1 MHYRSV
7 PSWYKQYYFHLWI
20 WPRFSDLPAFNNS
33 SDCSSLP
40 MLLFLRNVVA
50 YLWGASPLQGP
61 YCRIIRFSSQCLL
74 FPLQKTSVN
83 SSSSLGNLSL
93 TSCKLCCI
101 RPPVLVF
108 LEYVVEYLMRG
119 IPVLVTLVT
128 GFLILLV
135 WLIIRP
141 LVVLGVSWFFR
152 RRVFDYS
159 NRWTDVFPSSSVPVL
174 DFSWTVLFPN
184 CNISFFPINPRVFA
198 L

>member
-1 MHYRSV
+1 MHHRSV
-7 PSWYKQYYFHLWI
+7 PSWYNSI
-20 WPRFSDLPAFNNS
+20 STSESDLDSLIFLLLTILPIV
-33 SDCSSLP
+33 SSLP
-40 MLLFLRNVVA
+40 VLLFLRNAVA

-61 YCRIIRFSSQCLL
+61 YCRIKRFSSQYLL

-83 SSSSLGNLSL
+83 LSSSLGNLSL
-93 TSCKLCCI
+93 TSCKLCRI
-101 RPPVLVF
+101 RPPALVF

-141 LVVLGVSWFFR
+141 LVVLGISWFFR
-152 RRVFDYS
+152 RRIFDYS
-159 NRWTDVFPSSSVPVL
+159 NRWTNIFPSSSVPVL
-174 DFSWTVLFPN
+174 DFSWTVFPN
-184 CNISFFPINPRVFA
+184 WNVSFFPIDPRVFT